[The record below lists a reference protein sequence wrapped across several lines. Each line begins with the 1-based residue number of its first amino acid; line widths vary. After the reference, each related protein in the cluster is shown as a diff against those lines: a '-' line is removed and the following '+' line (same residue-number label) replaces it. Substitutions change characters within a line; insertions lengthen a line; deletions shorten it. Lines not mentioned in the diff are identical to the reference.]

1 MARSRC
7 CQCGAVLEREAST
20 AASAAAVARR
30 APRGSGSVAGAAG
43 GSGPRVTT
51 GGARERN

>member
-51 GGARERN
+51 GGACARN